1 MLHLAPELVDLPLL
15 PAQLPASSEKGAR
28 FYEAILATLEKEL
41 TREAAVKATA
51 TSELAET

>member
-1 MLHLAPELVDLPLL
+1 MLHLAPELVDLPQL

-41 TREAAVKATA
+41 LRGATVKATA